1 MINPIITINELREYL
16 KDEIEEIKDEIAVE
30 KGYEKPK
37 IKKLTKMRFPID
49 IIETGR
55 EGRVCHQC
63 SSCHNCR

>member
-30 KGYEKPK
+30 KGYEIPK